1 MGRISGIRRSFR
13 LPWRSAERIR
23 NDVDEELRFHLEMRV
38 EELVAL
44 GLTPT
49 AAREEA
55 LRQFGDLEGTRR
67 YCRALDQRREREV
80 RRAELL
86 DEARQDVRYALRKLG
101 TSWGFTLVAL
111 LTLALGIGANT
122 AVFSV
127 VNAVLLRSLPYDEPD
142 RLVRLVSTNEG
153 TRTASSVVDFL
164 DWRAQSRSFES
175 MAVVTVKT

>member
-1 MGRISGIRRSFR
+1 MGRISGVQRSFR
-13 LPWRSAERIR
+13 LPWRNPERIR

-67 YCRALDQRREREV
+67 YCRDLDRRREREV

-86 DEARQDVRYALRKLG
+86 DEARQDVRYALRKLAK
-101 TSWGFTLVAL
+101 SWGFT
-111 LTLALGIGANT
+111 
-122 AVFSV
+122 
-127 VNAVLLRSLPYDEPD
+127 
-142 RLVRLVSTNEG
+142 
-153 TRTASSVVDFL
+153 
-164 DWRAQSRSFES
+164 
-175 MAVVTVKT
+175 